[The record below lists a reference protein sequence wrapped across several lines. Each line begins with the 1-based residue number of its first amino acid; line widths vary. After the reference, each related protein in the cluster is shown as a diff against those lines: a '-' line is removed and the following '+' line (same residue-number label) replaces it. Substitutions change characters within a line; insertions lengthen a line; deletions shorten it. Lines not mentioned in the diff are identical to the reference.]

1 MQSAILQSSAQID
14 SFYPMF
20 MRMLLSVFV
29 LFQQILLYY
38 SVCSIEGKKLG
49 RQA

>member
-14 SFYPMF
+14 SLYTMF

-29 LFQQILLYY
+29 FISADLTLLFC
-38 SVCSIEGKKLG
+38 VFDRREKT
-49 RQA
+49 R